1 MNVAFCAYRDWA
13 KPVIDTVK
21 RHPKVSSVVHIANN
35 EELEFY
41 LGINKVTSM
50 VSSHVEKT
58 RPPLVD
64 VVLFCGWSTPPTE
77 EMVNKGV
84 PMFSEHPATSDRYS
98 PGTPLQNQILDGIT
112 RTKHRLVKVG
122 FPELSPRTWS
132 HEVDMELSG
141 NMDDILDQ
149 MQATSRV
156 LFTRFL
162 DDYPEIEW
170 HTWPELPTQDQ
181 VPRRTPEMSQIT
193 LEEVNNLSTKEL
205 YNRLRCLE
213 SPYPNAYIEDQY
225 GKLFIE
231 RVRFQA
237 K

>member
-1 MNVAFCAYRDWA
+1 MRVAFCAYRDWA
-13 KPVIDTVK
+13 KSVITTIQ
-21 RHPKVSSVVHIANN
+21 RHPKVTDVIHVVDNKD
-35 EELEFY
+35 
-41 LGINKVTSM
+41 LGTILHGGYPRGLS
-50 VSSHVEKT
+50 
-58 RPPLVD
+58 RRCPD
-64 VVLFCGWSTPPTE
+64 VVLFCGWSTPPE
-77 EMVNKGV
+77 KWMVDVGI
-84 PMFSEHPATSDRYS
+84 PMFSEHPAASDRYS

-141 NMDDILDQ
+141 NMDDILEQ

-170 HTWPELPTQDQ
+170 HTWPELPVQDQ

-193 LEEVNNLSTKEL
+193 LDEVNNLSTKEL
-205 YNRLRCLE
+205 YDRLRCLE
-213 SPYPNAYIEDQY
+213 SPYPNGYIEDQHGRLY
-225 GKLFIE
+225 IE